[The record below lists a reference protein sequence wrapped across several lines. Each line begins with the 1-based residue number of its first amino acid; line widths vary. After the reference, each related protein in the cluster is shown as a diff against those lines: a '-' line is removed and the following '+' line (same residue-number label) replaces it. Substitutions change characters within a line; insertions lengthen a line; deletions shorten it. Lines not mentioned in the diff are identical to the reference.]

1 MSINT
6 SFIGELK
13 HEASLTKKI
22 LERVPLDNKE
32 WKPHQKSMTIG
43 RLATHTAEN
52 MRWVAIILGTDGFD
66 LAANIKPSHT
76 ASSQQEL
83 MEIFQTHLDTAAA
96 ALEKAT
102 DEDFN
107 KQWTLK
113 KGEHIMAQIPK
124 KVALRS
130 LAFNHIIHHRG
141 QLSVYLRL
149 LGTPVPGL
157 YGPSADEK

>member
-32 WKPHQKSMTIG
+32 WKPHEKSMTIG
-43 RLATHTAEN
+43 RLATHMAEN
-52 MRWVAIILGTDGFD
+52 MRWVAFISGSDVFD
-66 LAANIKPSHT
+66 LSAAMVPPHT
-76 ASSQQEL
+76 ASTKEEL
-83 MEIFQTHLDTAAA
+83 LEIFQGHYDRAMS
-96 ALEKAT
+96 ALEKVT
-102 DEDFN
+102 DEDMN
-107 KQWTLK
+107 TLWTFT
-113 KGEHIMAQIPK
+113 KGGQTVMQMPR
-124 KVALRS
+124 KVAIRNM
-130 LAFNHIIHHRG
+130 AFNHMVHHRG

-149 LGTPVPGL
+149 LDVPVPGM